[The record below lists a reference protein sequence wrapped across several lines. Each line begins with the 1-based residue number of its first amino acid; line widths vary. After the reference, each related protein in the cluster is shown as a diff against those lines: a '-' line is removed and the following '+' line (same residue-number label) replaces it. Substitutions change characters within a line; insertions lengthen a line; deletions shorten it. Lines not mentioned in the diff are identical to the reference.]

1 MFLSNLDGDLGISL
15 ELQQGSQSS
24 FPVAAETRASSLVV
38 TGYSGF
44 A

>member
-15 ELQQGSQSS
+15 ELQQGSQS